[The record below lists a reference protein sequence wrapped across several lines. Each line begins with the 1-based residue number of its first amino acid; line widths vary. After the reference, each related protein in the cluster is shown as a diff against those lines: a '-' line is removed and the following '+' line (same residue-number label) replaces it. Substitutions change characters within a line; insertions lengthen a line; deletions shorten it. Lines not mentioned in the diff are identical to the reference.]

1 MLTINVGSLDK
12 ANTSMELIQEINLG
26 YLAVSLGFL

>member
-12 ANTSMELIQEINLG
+12 ANTSMELMQEIKLG